1 MLKRYTYK
9 KITWID
15 LESPTQEELRT
26 VMQEFDIHPL
36 VATELASPTMRPRV
50 DLYHNFAY
58 LILHYPSFLHNHG
71 NHHEY
76 GEQEVDFVVGKNFI
90 VTAHYEMIDSIRE
103 FSKVFEVQSMVDRNT
118 LGDHA
123 GFVFFHIAREM
134 YRSLGD
140 GLDAIGEDLEEIEE
154 HIFEE
159 YEKEMVRAISGV
171 NRDLLNFRQSI
182 RLHKDIL
189 ESLELAGPDFFGAKF
204 SPYLHSLTGEYY
216 RVASELENHRETLAE
231 LRNTNDSLLSSKQ
244 NEIMKKFTIVA
255 FATLPMSLL
264 ATMFGMNTIDTPII
278 GGTGDF
284 WIIVAVMVTVFAGLF
299 WYFRT
304 KRWI

>member
-15 LESPTQEELRT
+15 LESPTQEEIRA

-36 VATELASPTMRPRV
+36 VATELSSPTIRPRV
-50 DLYHNFAY
+50 DLYPDFVY
-58 LILHYPSFLHNHG
+58 LILHFPGFLHNHG
-71 NHHEY
+71 NRHEY
-76 GEQEVDFVVGKNFI
+76 SEQEVDWVVGKHFI
-90 VTAHYEMIDSIRE
+90 VTVHYEMIDTIHE
-103 FSKVFEVQSMVDRNT
+103 FSKMFEVQSMVERNT

-123 GFVFFHIAREM
+123 GFVLFHIARAM

-182 RLHKDIL
+182 RFHKNIL
-189 ESLELAGPDFFGAKF
+189 ESLELAGPGFFGDKF
-204 SPYLHSLTGEYY
+204 TPYLHSLSGEYY
-216 RVASELENHRETLAE
+216 RVASELESHRETLSE

-244 NEIMKKFTIVA
+244 NEIMKKFTIIA
-255 FATLPMSLL
+255 FTTLPMSLL
-264 ATMFGMNTIDTPII
+264 AAIFGMNTIDTPIV
-278 GGTGDF
+278 GRTGDF
-284 WIIVAVMVTVFAGLF
+284 WFIIGIIVFVFSGLF
-299 WYFRT
+299 LYFRK
-304 KRWI
+304 KRWL